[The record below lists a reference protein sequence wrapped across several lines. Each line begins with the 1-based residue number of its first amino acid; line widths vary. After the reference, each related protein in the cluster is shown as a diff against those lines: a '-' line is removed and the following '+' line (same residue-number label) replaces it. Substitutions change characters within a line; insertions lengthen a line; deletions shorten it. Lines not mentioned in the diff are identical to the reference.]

1 MPQLRNEILNQLGPK
16 IVSETHPFD
25 VGYLKG
31 TTRVC
36 MHSED
41 DLIEI
46 WHKIGRGEACAL
58 WCDGVVEGKSSSKR
72 PVTTVSQTWDS
83 SSESDA
89 EDSSKSTRRKKKK
102 KLSALEEKN
111 ARIEEFIVQ
120 LKDKHKDS
128 FNRIQYRLWAE
139 MLDVGT
145 HKSLDEAPNAPM
157 FSNTG
162 IKHGKSSQT
171 SALTNA
177 FTEMASSIAL
187 AFSQSNK
194 PSSPTGVSKH
204 LPSSSSPGKLVEL
217 RGKYI
222 QQLRE
227 LHSLFEGGALS
238 ELEFVD
244 EKESILRQLKM
255 MSPPRQ

>member
-1 MPQLRNEILNQLGPK
+1 MAANQTSSRATSLLASAKQLPLPAAVLVQNPTVAVRQPAGPIVFSLQQMGGGQHGTRSTGSNDSSVSSQFNVSRQVICPTVARKTSTKVFMLRNLNRLHFSPMTQLRNEILNQLGPK

-25 VGYLKG
+25 AGYLKG

-36 MHSED
+36 IHSED

-46 WHKIGRGEACAL
+46 SHKIGRGEACAL
-58 WCDGVVEGKSSSKR
+58 WCDGVVEGKSSSKP

-83 SSESDA
+83 SYESDA
-89 EDSSKSTRRKKKK
+89 EDSSKSTRRKKK

-145 HKSLDEAPNAPM
+145 HKS
-157 FSNTG
+157 
-162 IKHGKSSQT
+162 
-171 SALTNA
+171 
-177 FTEMASSIAL
+177 
-187 AFSQSNK
+187 
-194 PSSPTGVSKH
+194 
-204 LPSSSSPGKLVEL
+204 
-217 RGKYI
+217 
-222 QQLRE
+222 
-227 LHSLFEGGALS
+227 
-238 ELEFVD
+238 
-244 EKESILRQLKM
+244 
-255 MSPPRQ
+255 